1 MRVTHHCGR
10 GSRLLAAFAFLCG
23 CASAQLLHVGSEFI
37 RYTPT
42 GEIFPQDK
50 VACPVE
56 ALSPPLVRGV
66 WNSFRIVVEVEPGAV
81 FRLYT
86 AQNPENAMQTRIF
99 REVVTKDSGGWQIAR
114 REFSPQPFRNNPAS
128 AAEAG
133 KTQTTYT
140 FWLDVRPPRD
150 YPAER
155 LKLEAQILL
164 DGQWFIHP
172 MEIRV
177 IDLDLPGAPPG
188 QGDLPET
195 TLGPRTADLPYR
207 DVVRQFV
214 CATPEAQGRT
224 LAVKPGT
231 EGALEMHAA
240 RSFDFILDALV
251 RAEGRTKVAAIVND
265 FLGIDDA
272 TAWCRKP
279 IFPNAAYG
287 PEWPVYLR
295 NRLLRLRGNPQ

>member
-1 MRVTHHCGR
+1 MRFTHHRGR
-10 GSRLLAAFAFLCG
+10 GLRLLAACAVLCAW
-23 CASAQLLHVGSEFI
+23 ASGQLLHVGSEFV

-50 VACPVE
+50 VANPVE

-99 REVVTKDSGGWQIAR
+99 REVVTKDSRGWQIAR
-114 REFSPQPFRNNPAS
+114 REFTPQPFRNNPAS
-128 AAEAG
+128 AGEAG
-133 KTQTTYT
+133 KTQTAYT
-140 FWLDVRPPRD
+140 FWLDVRPPAD

-177 IDLDLPGAPPG
+177 IDLDLPGVPPG
-188 QGDLPET
+188 QGDLPEA
-195 TLGPRTADLPYR
+195 TLGTRTADLPYR
-207 DVVRQFV
+207 EVVRQFV
-214 CATPEAQGRT
+214 CAAPEAQGRT
-224 LAVKPGT
+224 IGVKPGA
-231 EGALEMHAA
+231 EGSLETHAA

-251 RAEGRTKVAAIVND
+251 RVEGREEVTGVVTG
-265 FLGIDDA
+265 FLGIRDA
-272 TAWCRKP
+272 KSWCGKP
-279 IFPNAAYG
+279 VFPTAAYG

-295 NRLLRLRGNPQ
+295 NRLLRLRGDPH